1 MSDTIQQDDEVII
14 FWEAPKIVPPEFRL
28 YYEVDTGKVICYTCE
43 KLEGDNYLVIDAIT
57 FAQARPDTRVIDG
70 KISTASNHAIVSKLM
85 PNPSRGQLCEAED
98 VSIVASDESNTIR
111 WKLNTYELK

>member
-14 FWEAPKIVPPEFRL
+14 FWEAPKIIPPEFRL
-28 YYEVDTGKVICYTCE
+28 YYDEETGKVITYSCE
-43 KLEGDNYLVIDAIT
+43 KLEGKYLVIDAMT
-57 FAQARPDTRVIDG
+57 FAQARPDIRVING

-85 PNPSRGQLCEAED
+85 PNPSRGQLCERED
-98 VSIVASDESNTIR
+98 ISIVATDGPDTIR

>member
-1 MSDTIQQDDEVII
+1 MSDTIQQEDEVII
-14 FWEAPKIVPPEFRL
+14 FWEAPKIIPPEFRL
-28 YYEVDTGKVICYTCE
+28 YYDEETGKVICYTCE
-43 KLEGDNYLVIDAIT
+43 KLEGKYLVIDAIT
-57 FAQARPDTRVIDG
+57 YAQARPDLRVIDG

-98 VSIVASDESNTIR
+98 ISVVALDGPNTIR